1 MSVTKKLNIPV
12 QSRNGK
18 AMLTDLFYKDDA
30 QTKPVI
36 VFAHGFK
43 GFKDW
48 GCWDLIAERCAAE
61 GFAFIKFNFSN
72 NGTTAGKPTEFADLE
87 AFGNNN
93 FTTQLD
99 DLDAILDWVEND
111 ERVKSISNGDI
122 ILIGH
127 SLGGGLSIIK
137 AREDKRISKLV
148 TWAAI
153 SWFDRLFPED
163 IDAWEQEGVH
173 YTLNARTGQEMPLYY
188 QLAEDYYENE
198 ERLDILDACIRIRVP
213 FLVVHGT
220 HDEAVPVQ
228 MAFLLKRYAGDAE
241 LILLDG
247 AGHTFGAKHPFEGNE
262 LPAESEALVQQT
274 VAFLKS

>member
-1 MSVTKKLNIPV
+1 
-12 QSRNGK
+12 
-18 AMLTDLFYKDDA
+18 MLTDLFYKDDG
-30 QTKPVI
+30 QRKPLI

-48 GCWDLIAERCAAE
+48 GCWNLIAERFAEE
-61 GFAFIKFNFSN
+61 GFAFVKFNFSH
-72 NGTTAGKPTEFADLE
+72 NGTTADNPNEFADLE

-93 FTTQLD
+93 FTTALD
-99 DLDAILDWVEND
+99 DLDAILDWAESD
-111 ERVKSISNGDI
+111 EQVQSVSNGEI

-137 AREDKRISKLV
+137 AREDKRITKLV

-163 IDAWEQEGVH
+163 MDAWEQEGVH

-188 QLAEDYYENE
+188 QLAEDYYEHE
-198 ERLDILDACIRIRVP
+198 ERLDILDACIRIKIP
-213 FLVVHGT
+213 FLIVHGT
-220 HDEAVPVQ
+220 QDEAVPVQ
-228 MAFLLKRYAGDAE
+228 MAFLLKRYAGDAG

-247 AGHTFGAKHPFEGNE
+247 AGHTFGAKHPYEESG
-262 LPAESEALVQQT
+262 LPAGSEALVQQT
-274 VAFLKS
+274 VAFLKAS